1 LGFAPLGV
9 SHRSACRG
17 LHRDS
22 SYVLGDSA
30 DGGHPSRV
38 HLRVSITE
46 QLPDTL
52 PCRTP
57 SGVLAPSHVQT
68 FEPAAT
74 RAMSSPHRAPTI
86 TGEPDRILGLSQ
98 LYRSRLEMAVPTSA
112 RVAC

>member
-52 PCRTP
+52 PCRDPFWGSCTFP
-57 SGVLAPSHVQT
+57 RPDVRASGNPGYEFT
-68 FEPAAT
+68 
-74 RAMSSPHRAPTI
+74 SPGTHH
-86 TGEPDRILGLSQ
+86 
-98 LYRSRLEMAVPTSA
+98 YW
-112 RVAC
+112 